1 VLEIYVGILA
11 ATILFIATNAGV
23 IGASRV
29 TYSMASYRQIPEIFR
44 RLHPRFKTP
53 ILPLV
58 LFAGVAPILILLPGD
73 VNFVGTLYSFGAT
86 LSFTVAHASLVR
98 LRMKQRG
105 STEVYYRARPNLLF
119 RGTEWPVFAVVGGLA
134 TGASFLVI
142 VAQNPTT
149 RWVGLGWIVSGLVFY
164 VVYRR
169 RFVRAS
175 LRETVKAPPAFGPA
189 LALEYRRL
197 LVPIVAGQ
205 PSDDALDVACS
216 LAAERGARIVALN
229 VLEVPL
235 GRPLD
240 DDLEELEDAAN
251 HELDEAIAIGASYG
265 IRVLDRL
272 VRARSAGA
280 AIVDEAERRG
290 TEIIVIGTPR
300 KSLTA
305 SQRAVFGRTVDH
317 VLRHAPCRVMVAA
330 AREAVPA

>member
-1 VLEIYVGILA
+1 MLRGIEW
-11 ATILFIATNAGV
+11 
-23 IGASRV
+23 
-29 TYSMASYRQIPEIFR
+29 P
-44 RLHPRFKTP
+44 
-53 ILPLV
+53 
-58 LFAGVAPILILLPGD
+58 LFAI
-73 VNFVGTLYSFGAT
+73 
-86 LSFTVAHASLVR
+86 
-98 LRMKQRG
+98 
-105 STEVYYRARPNLLF
+105 
-119 RGTEWPVFAVVGGLA
+119 VGGLA

-149 RWVGLGWIVSGLVFY
+149 RWVGLGWIVSGLAFY

-197 LVPIVAGQ
+197 LVPVVAGQ

-240 DDLEELEDAAN
+240 DDLAELEDAAN
-251 HELDEAIAIGASYG
+251 HELDEAIAIGDSYG
-265 IRVLDRL
+265 IKVLDRL
-272 VRARSAGA
+272 VRARSAGQ
-280 AIVDEAERRG
+280 AIVEEAEQRG
-290 TEIIVIGTPR
+290 SEIIVLGTPR

-305 SQRAVFGRTVDH
+305 TQRAVFGRTVDY
-317 VLRHAPCRVMVAA
+317 VLRNAPCRVMVTAS
-330 AREAVPA
+330 RDEPLI